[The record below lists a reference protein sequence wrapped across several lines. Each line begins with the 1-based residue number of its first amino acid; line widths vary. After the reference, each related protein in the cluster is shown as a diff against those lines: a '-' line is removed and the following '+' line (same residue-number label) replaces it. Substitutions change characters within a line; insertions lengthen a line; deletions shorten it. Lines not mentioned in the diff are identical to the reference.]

1 MEAADQTV
9 EDILEDEQHS
19 SLEVIKKRQA
29 APKPVV
35 KASKLVIE
43 TPSRP
48 PPRIFGPVT
57 SILMGKIN
65 GGSTEHFTRGNR
77 SGAITRML
85 ITVSSSIQVQEKA
98 KRCQER
104 LISEENFFT
113 LVQKGIPYHD
123 PSDNVAHAALFA
135 NVDPVPSI
143 TTSEPPAKRQKT
155 FEVVELG

>member
-1 MEAADQTV
+1 MQAWNETRRDLRDSVRSTPALAV
-9 EDILEDEQHS
+9 EVES
-19 SLEVIKKRQA
+19 KVIKKRQA

-65 GGSTEHFTRGNR
+65 GGSKEHF
-77 SGAITRML
+77 
-85 ITVSSSIQVQEKA
+85 VQEKA